1 MRVPVLEGVL
11 PVERSRVPA
20 DALAG
25 LTLAAVGI
33 PEVLGYA
40 KIAGMPLVTGLYTL
54 LLPMAA
60 FAVLGSSRHLVVA
73 ADSATAAI
81 LAAALAG
88 LAAVGSPEYVQL
100 AGLAALLTAGMLLA
114 ARLARLGFLAN
125 FLSRTV
131 LVGFLTGVGI
141 QVAAGQLPDML
152 GVGAAGQSTL
162 PKLVH
167 TARALPHVHWAD
179 VAVSAGVIAIVLTAR
194 LIGRRLPGAL
204 LAVIVAIAVS
214 QAADLARHGVA
225 VIGPVPRGLP
235 SLVLPAFGWHAAGA
249 LTGAA
254 VSMFVVILAQ
264 SAATSRAYAAKYEE
278 EFSEASD
285 LTGLAAANA
294 AAAFTGTFV
303 VNGSP
308 TKAQIVDSAGGRSQ
322 LSPLTAAA
330 VVLVVLAV
338 LTGPLA
344 YLPVA
349 ALAAVV
355 FLIAVELIDL
365 AGMRRILAVRKH
377 EFAVALLTAA
387 AVVGLGVEYGIILAI
402 VASMVDHLRHSY
414 SPLNSVL
421 VKSAEGHWRAVPVGP
436 GVRTAE
442 GLVVYR
448 FGTSL
453 YYANA
458 IRLAQ
463 DVAALAGHGV
473 PLRWLVL
480 DWAAIG
486 DVDYTA
492 STLLAKAIEHL
503 HQRHVRLMFSSVLGP
518 VRHQLDRY
526 GISADSYYDTPG
538 EALEAFQGHT
548 TLAAQFGHGPG
559 EQVLDQEPLRAP
571 VAVQGVEEAD
581 DRDHVA
587 PRVVR
592 GTGHAL
598 PRNGEALGDLGPHA
612 QQVQPAVRH
621 VGRSGPGAGAQPV
634 DHAGHQA
641 AAPQHVAGVVV
652 AVQQY
657 RGQIRGGA
665 AADLDGPLPHLRVP
679 RPAGRP
685 VAVLPVGSEA
695 RERLVRRQRGAV
707 DAGQQAGQ
715 PLQPV
720 VQVRRPPV
728 DPAGQPGHEQR
739 GRPGLASVRVDGQ
752 QRRGG
757 HVGRPGQP
765 ERPGLAR
772 GRLGFIRIGPHVT
785 AQHRLVALPA
795 GPPHGDQVHRRG
807 HPAAQRPGRDHR
819 TAQARRGPGQRL
831 PRRPGPEPPPGL
843 LVVAEA
849 VRGRAVGH
857 DPPFVRPACNAGR

>member
-1 MRVPVLEGVL
+1 MRCYPPGILPPMIAKGLQSAQILTAEVEPMRVPVLQGVL
-11 PVERSRVPA
+11 PIERSRVPG

-25 LTLAAVGI
+25 LTLAAIGV

-40 KIAGMPLVTGLYTL
+40 KIAGMPLVTGLYTM

-88 LAAVGSPEYVQL
+88 MAAVGSPEYVRL

-114 ARLARLGFLAN
+114 ARLARLAFLAS

-152 GVGAAGQSTL
+152 GIHAAGQSTV
-162 PKLVH
+162 PKLVN
-167 TARALPHVHWAD
+167 TVRALPHVHWAD
-179 VAVSAGVIAIVLTAR
+179 VAISVGVIAIVLAAR
-194 LIGRRLPGAL
+194 MITRRMPGPLI
-204 LAVIVAIAVS
+204 AVIAAIAVS
-214 QAADLARHGVA
+214 RAAGLARHGVA
-225 VIGPVPRGLP
+225 VVGSVPRGLP
-235 SLVLPAFGWHAAGA
+235 SLGLPALGLHAAGA

-254 VSMFVVILAQ
+254 VSLFVVILAQ
-264 SAATSRAYAAKYEE
+264 SAATSRAYAAKYDE
-278 EFSEASD
+278 EFSEATD
-285 LTGLAAANA
+285 LEGLAAANA

-330 VVLVVLAV
+330 VVLVVLV
-338 LTGPLA
+338 TLTGPLA
-344 YLPVA
+344 YLPVC

-355 FLIAVELIDL
+355 FMIAVELIDV
-365 AGMRRILAVRKH
+365 AGMRGIRAVRKR
-377 EFAVALLTAA
+377 EFVVALLTTA

-402 VASMVDHLRHSY
+402 VASIVDHLRHSY
-414 SPLNSVL
+414 SPLNSIL
-421 VKSAEGHWRAVPVGP
+421 LKSAEGHWRAVPAGP

-458 IRLAQ
+458 ARLAE
-463 DVAALAGHGV
+463 DLIALAGHGT

-492 STLLAKAIEHL
+492 STVLAKVVEVL
-503 HQRHVRLMFSSVLGP
+503 HQRQIRLMFSSVLGP

-526 GISADSYYDTPG
+526 GISADGYYETPG
-538 EALEAFQGHT
+538 EALEAFQSRA
-548 TLAAQFGHGPG
+548 TLPAAQVGHGPG
-559 EQVLDQEPLRAP
+559 EHVLDQEPLRAP
-571 VAVQGVEEAD
+571 VLVQVVEEAD
-581 DRDHVA
+581 DGDHVT

-592 GTGHAL
+592 GSGRPL
-598 PRNGEALGDLGPHA
+598 PQGGEALDDLGPHG

-621 VGRSGPGAGAQPV
+621 VGRRGPGAGAQPV
-634 DHAGHQA
+634 DDSGHPA
-641 AAPQHVAGVVV
+641 AAPQHVARMVV
-652 AVQQY
+652 AVQQH
-657 RGQIRGGA
+657 RGQVRGGA
-665 AADLDGPLPHLRVP
+665 EADPDRPVPHPRVP

-685 VAVLPVGSEA
+685 VVFLPVGSEA
-695 RERLVRRQRGAV
+695 GDGIARRQAGPV
-707 DAGQQAGQ
+707 DAGQQPGQ
-715 PLQPV
+715 PLQPA
-720 VQVRRPPV
+720 VQVRGPPV
-728 DPAGQPGHEQR
+728 DPAG
-739 GRPGLASVRVDGQ
+739 
-752 QRRGG
+752 
-757 HVGRPGQP
+757 
-765 ERPGLAR
+765 
-772 GRLGFIRIGPHVT
+772 
-785 AQHRLVALPA
+785 
-795 GPPHGDQVHRRG
+795 
-807 HPAAQRPGRDHR
+807 
-819 TAQARRGPGQRL
+819 
-831 PRRPGPEPPPGL
+831 
-843 LVVAEA
+843 
-849 VRGRAVGH
+849 
-857 DPPFVRPACNAGR
+857 